1 MTGKLQRNFLSRRG
15 RTDEVNFI
23 QLQCQEMVLDM
34 ETGFELFVMVIAPV
48 FYAILFWLV
57 IRFVRAIERIAD
69 NVERIASNENIRE

>member
-1 MTGKLQRNFLSRRG
+1 
-15 RTDEVNFI
+15 V
-23 QLQCQEMVLDM
+23 VLDM